1 MKRTIRTATEVVSAT
16 LFLLAIGGP
25 AAFAAPAPIEPDY
38 APPATN
44 GSGGGTFG
52 IDSQMLFSV
61 VGLVLVLVVAAI
73 AMLAVLWHRS
83 HAATRSLATTVRH
96 G

>member
-44 GSGGGTFG
+44 GSGGDTFG
-52 IDSQMLFSV
+52 IDSQLLLSA
-61 VGLVLVLVVAAI
+61 VGLVLVVAAI

-83 HAATRSLATTVRH
+83 HAATRSLATSVRH